1 MNSTYVHALFR
12 LFSLALF
19 FFQFIFLFVLCLCFV
34 SSRLVQQQL
43 SRNRGTFVLPCY
55 YVHIDIPNAPC
66 VSCQN
71 NASVSRQCHH
81 EIPWSYTNKEKQ
93 RPYKL
98 IGEPIYGN
106 TELLDPTTQS

>member
-1 MNSTYVHALFR
+1 MNSTYVHALFS
-12 LFSLALF
+12 LFSLTLF
-19 FFQFIFLFVLCLCFV
+19 FFNLFSFVLCLCFI
-34 SSRLVQQQL
+34 SSSLVQQQL
-43 SRNRGTFVLPCY
+43 SRNRGTFV
-55 YVHIDIPNAPC
+55 

-106 TELLDPTTQS
+106 TKLLDPTTQS

>member
-1 MNSTYVHALFR
+1 MNSTYVHG
-12 LFSLALF
+12 LFSLFSLTLF
-19 FFQFIFLFVLCLCFV
+19 FFNLFSFVLSLFRIKQFSTTATITEQRKFV
-34 SSRLVQQQL
+34 
-43 SRNRGTFVLPCY
+43 
-55 YVHIDIPNAPC
+55 

-93 RPYKL
+93 RPYKF

-106 TELLDPTTQS
+106 TKLLDPTTQS